1 MTPQLVSVTFDNG
14 TSISSDNLSVLAGGF
29 KVTFNEAMKAS
40 SMQVNDG
47 STGDIKINCNSANTL
62 RLGADNTTT
71 PGQNQCRE
79 LAQMSSSDNLSWTTL
94 IRAFGNSHCPVTD
107 NLTGTPSGTCAA
119 TLNPGTN
126 YKLKLATGMTDLAG
140 NALASENTT
149 LFRTRETPSIISTFP
164 DNASD
169 NTSVY
174 LAPVFHFDSPMHPAS
189 FIDNLSLTV
198 GCSPNPSSG
207 SNCGFSSSY
216 DSTADNL
223 TVNPTGSWPDNTTI
237 TVTIKGRNGNF
248 PYSGAYEA
256 KDGIF
261 MTSDYVMNFKTH
273 VTYGSDSIVNLSADG
288 VSFKATQFNSIQLS
302 DNESNLGNLLT
313 FKEPT
318 FVWGRSNAN
327 SNSREWISKAL
338 KGKEF
343 ISYIYRDNNQ
353 KITIYSLDN
362 TSINIYK
369 GENLLVTDNLS
380 ENIRKV
386 YNLSNVENQVVR
398 ILSTGNIL
406 LTIQGETG
414 NDFRP
419 LVPLNQEIYSAGNS
433 QYGYVV
439 INSFEAGINIE
450 ESCSDNTSKT
460 YVTEANKGFIENLS
474 FKEKLYKGV
483 SCMYYVNGNQ
493 KIAGSSF
500 ADSNGYDSTSYLP
513 RNLFQKITPI
523 PFETDYLKI
532 VSNYSSNCSFSSYD
546 NSSIDNFSLTGS
558 NKVFQYYEA
567 SLKQK
572 GIIDCDSPV
581 MVIAHDNATK
591 DEINIIIPWPK

>member
-1 MTPQLVSVTFDNG
+1 
-14 TSISSDNLSVLAGGF
+14 
-29 KVTFNEAMKAS
+29 
-40 SMQVNDG
+40 
-47 STGDIKINCNSANTL
+47 
-62 RLGADNTTT
+62 
-71 PGQNQCRE
+71 
-79 LAQMSSSDNLSWTTL
+79 
-94 IRAFGNSHCPVTD
+94 
-107 NLTGTPSGTCAA
+107 
-119 TLNPGTN
+119 
-126 YKLKLATGMTDLAG
+126 
-140 NALASENTT
+140 
-149 LFRTRETPSIISTFP
+149 
-164 DNASD
+164 
-169 NTSVY
+169 
-174 LAPVFHFDSPMHPAS
+174 
-189 FIDNLSLTV
+189 V

-288 VSFKATQFNSIQLS
+288 VSFKATQFNTIQLP
-302 DNESNLGNLLT
+302 DNESDLETILN

-343 ISYIYRDNNQ
+343 MTYIYRDNNQ
-353 KITIYSLDN
+353 TITIYTLENSN
-362 TSINIYK
+362 VRIYK
-369 GENLLVTDNLS
+369 GGTEIDNDNLS
-380 ENIRKV
+380 NNLRKE

-450 ESCSDNTSKT
+450 ESCSNNTSKT
-460 YVTEANKGFIENLS
+460 YVTEANEGFIEILS

-513 RNLFQKITPI
+513 KNLFQKITPI
-523 PFETDYLKI
+523 PFETDYYKV
-532 VSNYSSNCSFSSYD
+532 VSNYTSSCSFLSYD
-546 NSSIDNFSLTGS
+546 NLTIDNFSLEGLGQI
-558 NKVFQYYEA
+558 FQYYNPDP
-567 SLKQK
+567 KPK
-572 GIIDCDSPV
+572 GVINCDNPV
-581 MVIAHDNATK
+581 MVIAQDNKTN
-591 DEINIIIPWPK
+591 DEINIIIPWTE

>member
-1 MTPQLVSVTFDNG
+1 
-14 TSISSDNLSVLAGGF
+14 
-29 KVTFNEAMKAS
+29 
-40 SMQVNDG
+40 
-47 STGDIKINCNSANTL
+47 
-62 RLGADNTTT
+62 
-71 PGQNQCRE
+71 
-79 LAQMSSSDNLSWTTL
+79 
-94 IRAFGNSHCPVTD
+94 
-107 NLTGTPSGTCAA
+107 
-119 TLNPGTN
+119 
-126 YKLKLATGMTDLAG
+126 
-140 NALASENTT
+140 
-149 LFRTRETPSIISTFP
+149 
-164 DNASD
+164 
-169 NTSVY
+169 
-174 LAPVFHFDSPMHPAS
+174 
-189 FIDNLSLTV
+189 V

-343 ISYIYRDNNQ
+343 MTYIYRDDNQ
-353 KITIYSLDN
+353 TITIYTLENSN
-362 TSINIYK
+362 VRIYK
-369 GENLLVTDNLS
+369 GGTEIDNDNLS
-380 ENIRKV
+380 NNLRKE

-450 ESCSDNTSKT
+450 ESCSNNTSKT
-460 YVTEANKGFIENLS
+460 YVTEANKGFIEILS

-513 RNLFQKITPI
+513 KNLFQKITPI
-523 PFETDYLKI
+523 PFETDYYKV
-532 VSNYSSNCSFSSYD
+532 VSNYTSSCSFLSYD
-546 NSSIDNFSLTGS
+546 NLTIDNFSLEGLGQI
-558 NKVFQYYEA
+558 FQYYNPDP
-567 SLKQK
+567 KPK
-572 GIIDCDSPV
+572 GVINCDNPV
-581 MVIAHDNATK
+581 MVIAQDNKTD
-591 DEINIIIPWPK
+591 DEINIIIPWTE